1 MSLPEFYS
9 FDLMRAVS
17 MNQNM
22 KLLRFIDASGPSHI
36 SHSNFT
42 EKSHKN
48 KNSFKIGQ
56 IKDSARF
63 LLLFP
68 AEVPVYRLLA

>member
-1 MSLPEFYS
+1 
-9 FDLMRAVS
+9 MRAVS
-17 MNQNM
+17 MNHNM

-56 IKDSARF
+56 SKTALDFFFYFQLRF
-63 LLLFP
+63 PSTDYWLDFISFDI
-68 AEVPVYRLLA
+68 